1 MAGLFIAPVKIE
13 TSSAITSLGLPLK
26 NTSAMVIVDKDGFN
40 LLPRGAVGLLCFGG
54 DQVVSPKKISLGK
67 SFILISIFQKATSS
81 AEDFIEHPQF
91 GRLYRT
97 SDFGRVLPDGGI
109 LQLGCHATFFEID
122 QALLSSEL
130 VQDSVSL
137 VMQNPVTNQ
146 QQLVTVWVPSEK
158 ARSSSHSEQLDG
170 LAKKLLRELASKL
183 PASTVPALLVPIDEI
198 PMDENFSTDRVK
210 IQRDIQLMD
219 AESLK
224 AFSIGLNDEIHDDA
238 FTDVEKSI
246 AAALSAIVGIDQHNI
261 GKHTSFYKL
270 GLDSLSAI
278 SFSRKLQES
287 GFGRLAVST
296 ILRHSSVAQ
305 LATVAPVMTN
315 GHQFAQP
322 LPLEQPAFMFEEIF
336 LREVKK
342 DMNAK
347 GASVQ
352 GVYPCTPLQEAMLA
366 AESDVD
372 SAYFNHLLLRVNSD
386 IEGLKKAWIQMIQ
399 RHGILRTCFRQ
410 TNDPRFAYAQVVL
423 ETATLP
429 WASVET
435 SSDNLNTDVTRKKS
449 DFEHRSPVN
458 GDLPYS
464 VTVFKDSVTHS
475 THLLL
480 SIHHALYDGEG
491 IAQLLHELQASLA
504 GEKLPQATPFHRF
517 IQYMVS
523 FNSDASDQFWDRYLS
538 DVSPTLLSTPKKPSA
553 NGSVT
558 QTASQQIHV
567 NLSNSLT
574 SFKRQCM
581 DLSVTPLN
589 VFHAAWARL
598 LALHSGATDI
608 CFGNVFSCR
617 TIPLE
622 GADRIVGPC
631 FNTLPMRVKFSSSST
646 NGDVMKLSQKHNSD
660 ILPHQLSALRRIQRR
675 TLPGGSRLFDT
686 LVIFQTRSTELDAR
700 YWEMLADEGNMG
712 FPLICEIV
720 PDETR
725 DTVQICLHFQ
735 TSHIGR
741 DVAESLARDFVA
753 LIEQTTQY
761 PSAQACDK
769 RVIDG
774 HLSKIFEMGSSGA
787 KINEISIKT
796 VECRVWSSQ
805 EETLRE
811 IICQFAGVEAEVVSL
826 QTTIFQLGLD
836 SINAVQISG
845 KLRKLGYKISAGD
858 ILEVCPSTLSN
869 LIQPTNTF

>member
-1 MAGLFIAPVKIE
+1 LTKI
-13 TSSAITSLGLPLK
+13 
-26 NTSAMVIVDKDGFN
+26 N
-40 LLPRGAVGLLCFGG
+40 LAKSFML
-54 DQVVSPKKISLGK
+54 ISL
-67 SFILISIFQKATSS
+67 LQKATSS
-81 AEDFIEHPQF
+81 AEGFFEHPQF
-91 GRLYRT
+91 GRLCRT
-97 SDFGRVLPDGGI
+97 SDFARVLPDGSIQQIG
-109 LQLGCHATFFEID
+109 QVATFYEID

-137 VMQNPVTNQ
+137 VMDNPVTSQ
-146 QQLVTVWVPSEK
+146 QQFVAVWVPSEK
-158 ARSSSHSEQLDG
+158 ARSLSHSEQLDV
-170 LAKKLLRELASKL
+170 LAKKLRRELASKL
-183 PASTVPALLVPIDEI
+183 NASAVPALLVPIDEI
-198 PMDENFSTDRVK
+198 PTTRYFLTARAK
-210 IQRDIQLMD
+210 IQRYIEQMG

-224 AFSIGLNDEIHDDA
+224 SFSIGLNDEAHEENL
-238 FTDVEKSI
+238 TYVEKTI
-246 AAALSAIVGIDQHNI
+246 AAALSAVIGIEQHNI

-278 SFSRKLQES
+278 AFSRKLQES
-287 GFGRLAVST
+287 GFGRLPVST

-305 LATVAPVMTN
+305 LATFAPVTTN
-315 GHQFAQP
+315 GHQSPQP
-322 LPLEQPAFMFEEIF
+322 LSLEQPAFMFDESF
-336 LREVKK
+336 LHEVKK
-342 DMNAK
+342 DINAR

-372 SAYFNHLLLRVNSD
+372 SAYFNHLLLRVNTD
-386 IEGLKKAWIQMIQ
+386 IERLKESWTQIVQ

-423 ETATLP
+423 ETAILP
-429 WASVET
+429 WTSVET
-435 SSDNLNTDVTRKKS
+435 SSDNLDTDVVRRKS
-449 DFEHRSPVN
+449 DFEHQSPVN

-464 VTVFKDSVTHS
+464 LTVFEDSTTHS

-504 GEKLPQATPFHRF
+504 GEKLPEATPFHHF
-517 IQYMVS
+517 IEYMVS
-523 FNSDASDQFWDRYLS
+523 VNSDASDQFWDRYLS
-538 DVSPTLLSTPKKPSA
+538 DVSPTLLSAPKKPSA

-558 QTASQQIHV
+558 PTASQQIHV
-567 NLSNSLT
+567 NLTHSLA

-581 DLSVTPLN
+581 DLSVTLLN

-675 TLPGGSRLFDT
+675 ILSGGSRLFDT
-686 LVIFQTRSTELDAR
+686 LVIFQAKSTELDAR
-700 YWEMLADEGNMG
+700 YWEMLSDEGNMG

-735 TSHIGR
+735 TSHLGR

-753 LIEQTTQY
+753 LVEQTTQY

-774 HLSKIFEMGSSGA
+774 DISANFEKESPRA
-787 KINEISIKT
+787 KINGVPTKT
-796 VECRVWSSQ
+796 AESRAWSSQ
-805 EETLRE
+805 EEILRE
-811 IICQFAGVEAEVVSL
+811 IICNFAGVKAEAVL
-826 QTTIFQLGLD
+826 LHTTIFQLGLD

-845 KLRKLGYKISAGD
+845 SLRKLGYKVSAGD
-858 ILEVCPSTLSN
+858 ILEVKWTSPNSF
-869 LIQPTNTF
+869 IQPTNTI

>member
-1 MAGLFIAPVKIE
+1 M
-13 TSSAITSLGLPLK
+13 
-26 NTSAMVIVDKDGFN
+26 D
-40 LLPRGAVGLLCFGG
+40 
-54 DQVVSPKKISLGK
+54 
-67 SFILISIFQKATSS
+67 
-81 AEDFIEHPQF
+81 
-91 GRLYRT
+91 
-97 SDFGRVLPDGGI
+97 
-109 LQLGCHATFFEID
+109 
-122 QALLSSEL
+122 
-130 VQDSVSL
+130 
-137 VMQNPVTNQ
+137 NPVTNR

-158 ARSSSHSEQLDG
+158 TRSSLDIGKLDG
-170 LAKKLLRELASKL
+170 QAQKLLRELASKL
-183 PASTVPALLVPIDEI
+183 PASTVPALLVPIDNI
-198 PMDENFSTDRVK
+198 QMTGAFLTDRAK
-210 IQRDIQLMD
+210 IQRDIQQMG
-219 AESLK
+219 AEHLK
-224 AFSIGLNDEIHDDA
+224 SFSIGLSDEVHDDA
-238 FTDVEKSI
+238 FTDVEKTI
-246 AAALSAIVGIDQHNI
+246 AAALSAVIGIEQPNI

-287 GFGRLAVST
+287 GFGRLPVST

-305 LATVAPVMTN
+305 LATVAPVMTK
-315 GHQFAQP
+315 GHQPPQA
-322 LPLEQPAFMFEEIF
+322 LPTEQPAFVFDESF
-336 LREVKK
+336 LDEVKK
-342 DMNAK
+342 DINAR

-372 SAYFNHLLLRVNSD
+372 SAYFNHLLLRVNTD
-386 IEGLKKAWIQMIQ
+386 VEALKKSWTQMVQ

-429 WASVET
+429 WTSVEN
-435 SSDNLNTDVTRKKS
+435 SSDNLDTDLSRRKA
-449 DFEHRSPVN
+449 DFEHQSPVN

-464 VTVFKDSVTHS
+464 LTVFEDSTTQS
-475 THLLL
+475 NHLLL

-504 GEKLPQATPFHRF
+504 NEKLPEATPFHRF
-517 IQYMVS
+517 IEYMVS
-523 FNSDASDQFWDRYLS
+523 VNSDASDQFWDRYLS
-538 DVSPTLLSTPKKPSA
+538 EVSPTLLSASEKSSS

-567 NLSNSLT
+567 NLNHSLA

-598 LALHSGATDI
+598 LALHSGATDV

-646 NGDVMKLSQKHNSD
+646 NGDVMKFSQNHNSD

-675 TLPGGSRLFDT
+675 TLSGGSRLFDT

-720 PDETR
+720 PDETM
-725 DTVQICLHFQ
+725 DTVRICLHFQ
-735 TSHIGR
+735 TSHLSR
-741 DVAESLARDFVA
+741 DVAENLARDFVA

-769 RVIDG
+769 RVIDSG
-774 HLSKIFEMGSSGA
+774 LSTIFEKESPRA
-787 KINEISIKT
+787 KINGIST
-796 VECRVWSSQ
+796 TTAESRAWSLQ
-805 EETLRE
+805 EEILRE

-826 QTTIFQLGLD
+826 RTTIFQLGLD

-845 KLRKLGYKISAGD
+845 KLRKLGYKVTAGD
-858 ILEVCPSTLSN
+858 ILEVRSTCSSS
-869 LIQPTNTF
+869 LIQHTNTFLGCFH

>member
-1 MAGLFIAPVKIE
+1 M
-13 TSSAITSLGLPLK
+13 
-26 NTSAMVIVDKDGFN
+26 
-40 LLPRGAVGLLCFGG
+40 
-54 DQVVSPKKISLGK
+54 GK
-67 SFILISIFQKATSS
+67 SFILISLLQKATSS
-81 AEDFIEHPQF
+81 AEDFFEAPHF

-97 SDFGRVLPDGGI
+97 QDFGRVLPDGSI
-109 LQLGCHATFFEID
+109 LQLGQVATFDEID
-122 QALLSSEL
+122 QVLLSSEL
-130 VQDSVSL
+130 VQDYVSL
-137 VMQNPVTNQ
+137 VMDNPVTNQ

-158 ARSSSHSEQLDG
+158 TRSSLDIEKLDG
-170 LAKKLLRELASKL
+170 LAQKLLRELASKL
-183 PASTVPALLVPIDEI
+183 PASTVPALLVPIDNI
-198 PMDENFSTDRVK
+198 QMTGAFLTDRAK
-210 IQRDIQLMD
+210 IQRDIQQMG
-219 AESLK
+219 AEHLK
-224 AFSIGLNDEIHDDA
+224 SFSIGLSDEVHDDA
-238 FTDVEKSI
+238 LTDVEKTI
-246 AAALSAIVGIDQHNI
+246 AAALSAVVGIEKPNI

-287 GFGRLAVST
+287 GFGRLPVST

-305 LATVAPVMTN
+305 LATVAPVMAN
-315 GHQFAQP
+315 GHQPRQA
-322 LPLEQPAFMFEEIF
+322 LPTEQPTFVFDESF
-336 LREVKK
+336 LYEVKK
-342 DMNAK
+342 DINAR

-372 SAYFNHLLLRVNSD
+372 SAYFNHLLLRVNTD
-386 IEGLKKAWIQMIQ
+386 VEALKKSWTQMVQ

-429 WASVET
+429 WTSVET
-435 SSDNLNTDVTRKKS
+435 SSDNLDTDLSRRKS
-449 DFEHRSPVN
+449 DFEHQSPVN

-464 VTVFKDSVTHS
+464 LTVFEDSTTHS
-475 THLLL
+475 NHLLL

-504 GEKLPQATPFHRF
+504 NKKLPEATPFHRF
-517 IQYMVS
+517 IEYMVS
-523 FNSDASDQFWDRYLS
+523 VNSDASDQFWDRYLS
-538 DVSPTLLSTPKKPSA
+538 DVSPTLLSASEKSSS
-553 NGSVT
+553 NESVT

-567 NLSNSLT
+567 NLNYSLA

-598 LALHSGATDI
+598 LALHSGATDV

-622 GADRIVGPC
+622 GADRIIGPC

-646 NGDVMKLSQKHNSD
+646 NGDVMKSSQKHNSD

-675 TLPGGSRLFDT
+675 TLSVGSRLFDT

-720 PDETR
+720 PDETM

-735 TSHIGR
+735 TSHLSR
-741 DVAESLARDFVA
+741 DVAENLARDFVA

-769 RVIDG
+769 RVIDSE
-774 HLSKIFEMGSSGA
+774 LSTIFKKESPRA
-787 KINEISIKT
+787 KINGIST
-796 VECRVWSSQ
+796 ATAESRAWSLQ
-805 EETLRE
+805 EETLRD
-811 IICQFAGVEAEVVSL
+811 IICQFAGVEAGVVSL
-826 QTTIFQLGLD
+826 RTTIFQLGLD

-845 KLRKLGYKISAGD
+845 KLRKLGHKVSAGD
-858 ILEVCPSTLSN
+858 ILEVRSTFSSS
-869 LIQPTNTF
+869 LIQNTHTF